1 MYVYDYN
8 VILTAATNNII
19 VREMIWAFTKL
30 TKYLKSR
37 RIIPGLHFMYNK
49 ESTAL
54 KIAMITMDIN

>member
-8 VILTAATNNII
+8 VILSTATKII
-19 VREMIWAFTKL
+19 NVREMIWAFTKL
-30 TKYLKSR
+30 KKDLKRR

-54 KIAMITMDIN
+54 KMEMITMDIN